1 MKDILNK
8 YSAQLKDYWNNLNK
22 SQKIKVILILVIT
35 LVSVSTLMA
44 IVTKPHY
51 VILYSGL
58 SQKDAGAVVEKLK
71 SDFKI
76 PYKLEDGG
84 STILVPQQYRD
95 EIRMELATQGLPQSG
110 FTIDDAFKNSS
121 LGMTD
126 MERQKRYIY
135 FLQNEIADAIKT
147 INGVQDAQVLI
158 VVPDDSTFVLS
169 SDKQEATAAIKI
181 TLQPG
186 VTLSRQQVDGI
197 VQFVSKS
204 IQQLKPENVTV
215 IDQNGTI
222 LNSSNSAGGYDIGA
236 VNSQYE
242 LQQEIENGLRQN
254 VQSLLEQ
261 VFGPGNVVVR
271 VSAKLNFD
279 TQKENSVQYSPVID
293 TNGII
298 RSIQD
303 IKETQTNG
311 NGAGGVAGTPSNGG
325 STGGSTQVT
334 GSQSNGTYTKTDRT
348 INYEINEIQKEIEK
362 AKGGIDSL
370 SVAVVINSNNLS
382 PTVKQQVAQLVA
394 NATGAKVNDVV
405 VDSMSFNKSLAN
417 QMAQMAQQQATA
429 RTRANIVLG
438 ILGAV
443 LLFGGMMAYNVT
455 KRKKAS
461 AVQAKAAVSLAPDT
475 GVSEDNILVDKLNQT
490 SVYRKELE
498 KLIKEKPD
506 VVAQLI
512 KTLMQQD

>member
-8 YSAQLKDYWNNLNK
+8 YGAQLKEYWNNLNK
-22 SQKIKVILILVIT
+22 SQKIKIVLILAIT
-35 LVSVSTLMA
+35 LASVSTLMA
-44 IVTKPHY
+44 IVTRPHY
-51 VILYSGL
+51 VVLYSGL

-76 PYKLEDGG
+76 PYKIENGG

-95 EIRMELATQGLPQSG
+95 EIRMQLATQGLPQSG

-135 FLQNEIADAIKT
+135 FLQNEIADAIRT

-169 SDKQEATAAIKI
+169 SDRQEATAAIKV

-186 VTLSRQQVDGI
+186 ATLNRQQVNGI

-204 IQQLKPENVTV
+204 IQQLKPQNITL

-222 LNSSNSAGGYDIGA
+222 LNSSDNGEGYDIGA

-242 LQQEIENGLRQN
+242 LQREIETNIKNN

-261 VFGPGNVVVR
+261 VFGPGNVAVR
-271 VSAKLNFD
+271 VNARLNFD
-279 TQKENSVQYSPVID
+279 TQKENSVEYSPVVD

-303 IKETQTNG
+303 IKETQSNG
-311 NGAGGVAGTPSNGG
+311 NGTGGPVGASSNGTAG
-325 STGGSTQVT
+325 NTQVT
-334 GSQSNGTYTKTDRT
+334 GNPSSSNYTKTDRT
-348 INYEINEIQKEIEK
+348 INYEINEIRREIQK
-362 AKGGIDSL
+362 AKGSIQNL
-370 SVAVVINSNNLS
+370 SVAVVINKNNLS
-382 PTVKQQVAQLVA
+382 PAVKQQVAQLVA
-394 NATGAKVNDVV
+394 NATGARVNDVM
-405 VDSMSFNKSLAN
+405 VDSIPFNRSLAN
-417 QMAQMAQQQATA
+417 QMAQLAQQQAMA
-429 RTRANIVLG
+429 RTRTNIIFG
-438 ILGAV
+438 ILGAA
-443 LLFGGMMAYNVT
+443 LLFGGIFAYSFLK
-455 KRKKAS
+455 KRRTS
-461 AVQAKAAVSLAPDT
+461 SIQPQVAAPLEADT
-475 GVSEDNILVDKLNQT
+475 GISEDNVLVDKLSQT

-506 VVAQLI
+506 VIAQLI
-512 KTLMQQD
+512 KTLLQQD